1 MKFVDLTDQWVYI
14 STENGISRSPQI
26 QGLQT
31 KIGTRPWCDWNVL
44 TIVPERPITDTIPDR
59 MSLNPI
65 PAGNPVILP

>member
-1 MKFVDLTDQWVYI
+1 MRIKAYYAHWRQTAATWMKFVDLTDQWVYI

-44 TIVPERPITDTIPDR
+44 T
-59 MSLNPI
+59 
-65 PAGNPVILP
+65 